1 MKEQIREIISETSD
15 RMQARNFVREY
26 LQARTLQFLQEAG
39 VFRTWIFHG
48 GTALRFLYR
57 IPRYSED
64 LDFALEKANPDLDF
78 SSQLAKLHRSFES
91 EAYKVEVKTKE
102 VRTVKSAFIR
112 FPGLLYELDLSLRQT
127 EKFSI
132 KIKVDSNPPEGGT
145 VESTIVRRYVAL
157 HLLHHDKASL
167 LSGKLQ
173 AVLNRPY
180 TKGRDLY
187 DIFWYLSDPEWPH
200 PNLEYT
206 NNGLRQTGW
215 TGPEITRQNWTQ
227 VLEEKLESIDWS
239 RVIDDVEPF
248 IERAQDLK
256 MLTKENIL
264 HLLKSKRNGVR
275 L

>member
-26 LQARTLQFLQEAG
+26 LQARTLQFLQETG

-64 LDFALEKANPDLDF
+64 LDFALEKADPALDF
-78 SSQLAKLHRSFES
+78 SSYLAKVCRFFES
-91 EAYKVEVKTKE
+91 EAYMVEVKTKE
-102 VRTVKSAFIR
+102 VKAVKSAFLR
-112 FPGLLYELDLSLRQT
+112 FPGLLYELGLSLRQT

-132 KIKVDSNPPEGGT
+132 KIEVDSNPPEGGT
-145 VESTIVRRYVAL
+145 VESTIVRRHVVL

-173 AVLNRPY
+173 AVLTRLY

-187 DIFWYLSDPEWPH
+187 DIFWYLSDPEWPS

-206 NNGLRQTGW
+206 NNGLKQTGW

-227 VLEEKLESIDWS
+227 ILGEKVESIDWET
-239 RVIDDVEPF
+239 VIKDVEPF

-264 HLLKSKRNGVR
+264 HLLKAKRKI
-275 L
+275 